1 MDLSGLDITTLE
13 KLASSS
19 NLFFAIAGNTPFD
32 NCLYTSNVKEIL
44 GYSKEEIT
52 QLPENHYSL
61 IDEDDI
67 ENVKKILVTLESE
80 KASCSSEFLYRIK
93 TKSGKTIWLKENL
106 SIDKNR
112 SGEENRRLS
121 TIIDITQLKQDEFS
135 ANLQINTLKES
146 NANKDKFISIVSHDL
161 RAPFTTL
168 LGFSE
173 ILLNEKDI
181 SEEEQ
186 AEYLQYIYDSSK
198 SQLDYINCLLDWSR
212 LQTGRVKVEPVRL
225 SVKTVVANAVAPLT
239 GIAVR
244 KNIDIK
250 VDISPDLYMNA
261 DERLIGQAIIHLANN
276 AIKFSPEEKTVFI
289 SSSRFKEGMVEII
302 VRDEGTGISEE
313 NQSKLFRIDQKLVL
327 PGTNGEKGSG
337 MGLTLTKEIIEKH
350 GGQVWFYSQVDE
362 GSEFH
367 ITIPEAKNCVLI
379 VEDEQAV
386 LSVYKKVV
394 ESNFPSFEIRTAT
407 NGYEA
412 IRIVREVVPTMIIT
426 DHFMPLMDGIQLVE
440 EINKRDVVRDIPVIV
455 ISAKLNDDVV
465 KSYLK
470 LGVEKIIA
478 KPANLEKLVNYMKD
492 ILFRL

>member
-1 MDLSGLDITTLE
+1 MDLSSLDITTLE

-19 NLFFAIAGNTPFD
+19 NLFFMIANITPFD

-61 IDEDDI
+61 IDEEDI
-67 ENVKKILVTLESE
+67 ENVKKILVNLESE
-80 KASCSSEFLYRIK
+80 KASCSSEFIYRIK
-93 TKSGKTIWLKENL
+93 TKSGKTIWLRENL
-106 SIDKNR
+106 SIDKN
-112 SGEENRRLS
+112 GNNEENRRLS

-135 ANLQINTLKES
+135 ANQQVITLKES

-181 SEEEQ
+181 SGEEQ

-225 SVKTVVANAVAPLT
+225 NVKTTVANAVAPLT
-239 GIAVR
+239 GAAVR

-302 VRDEGTGISEE
+302 VRDEGVGISEE

-379 VEDEQAV
+379 VEDEPAV

-455 ISAKLNDDVV
+455 ISAKLNDNVM
-465 KSYLK
+465 KSYSK

-478 KPANLEKLVNYMKD
+478 KPANLEKLVDYMKD
-492 ILFRL
+492 VLFRL

>member
-13 KLASSS
+13 KLANSS
-19 NLFFAIAGNTPFD
+19 NLVFMVAGNTPF
-32 NCLYTSNVKEIL
+32 NNFLYTSNVKNIL
-44 GYSKEEIT
+44 GYSEEEIT
-52 QLPENHYSL
+52 RLPENHYSL
-61 IDEDDI
+61 IVEEDI
-67 ENVKKILVTLESE
+67 ENVKKILVNLES
-80 KASCSSEFLYRIK
+80 KKLSSCNELYYRIK
-93 TKSGKTIWLKENL
+93 TEPKKTIWLKEIL
-106 SIDKNR
+106 CIDKNADGKEIGR
-112 SGEENRRLS
+112 FS
-121 TIIDITQLKQDEFS
+121 TISDATKLKQDEFD
-135 ANLQINTLKES
+135 ANQQIISLKEL

-173 ILLNEKDI
+173 ILINEKDI
-181 SEEEQ
+181 TEEEQ
-186 AEYLQYIYDSSK
+186 IEYLQYIYDSSK

-225 SVKTVVANAVAPLT
+225 NVKNAVANAVAPLT
-239 GIAVR
+239 GAAVR

-250 VDISPDLYMNA
+250 VDINPDLYMNA

-302 VRDEGTGISEE
+302 VRDEGMGIAEE

-379 VEDEQAV
+379 VEDEPAV
-386 LSVYKKVV
+386 LSVYKKVI
-394 ESNFPSFEIRTAT
+394 ESNFPSFEIKTAT

-412 IRIVREVVPTMIIT
+412 IRVVREVVPTMIIT
-426 DHFMPLMDGIQLVE
+426 DHVMPLMDGIQLIE
-440 EINKRDVVRDIPVIV
+440 EINKRDVVRNIPVIV
-455 ISAKLNDDVV
+455 ISAKLNDRII
-465 KSYLK
+465 KSYSK

-478 KPANLEKLVNYMKD
+478 KPADIEKLIDYMKD
-492 ILFRL
+492 VLFRT